1 MDKERIG
8 IRDLGQNV
16 SRVMER
22 VKKGERLVV
31 TEHGKPIA
39 FLSPYSEDRTLEQMI
54 ADGDAIAPTLP
65 IEALLTLPPLEPS
78 DGPSSE
84 EVLEELREDKV

>member
-31 TEHGKPIA
+31 TEHGRPIA
-39 FLSPYSEDRTLEQMI
+39 YLSPFSEDRTLEQMI
-54 ADGDAIAPTLP
+54 ADGDAIAPTKSFREFLKTPP
-65 IEALLTLPPLEPS
+65 IVIEGPP
-78 DGPSSE
+78 SE
-84 EVLEELREDKV
+84 EILEELRADKV